1 MPSAAAQAKTN
12 ELLYLKKAV
21 VFGSGA
27 FGTALATVLSKK
39 CREVC
44 VWHIKEEE
52 ARLVNEK
59 RENVLFLKGVKL
71 APNITFT
78 SNVEEA
84 YKGAEI
90 ILFVIPTQ
98 FLRSFFKNNGGK
110 LIAYAKE
117 KHVPVVVCTKGIE
130 RSTLKFPAQII
141 GEFFPDYPLSVLAG
155 PSFAIEVATG
165 VFTCVG
171 IASADI
177 DEARRL
183 QRILTTGD
191 RSFLCW
197 PTTDTVGCEVASAV
211 KNVLAIGSGVASGLG
226 MGFNARATLIT
237 RGLLEIR
244 DLTAALAGDGSA
256 IFGLAGLGDLLLT
269 CSSELSRN
277 FTVGKKLGEG
287 MSIEEIQRASKAVAE
302 GVATAEPLMRL
313 AQQLKVSMPLCQ
325 QIYKI
330 VYEKKNPRDAV
341 ADLLSHGLQDEG
353 LPSLFK
359 KSAATSS
366 KL

>member
-1 MPSAAAQAKTN
+1 MTTTNGQINTN
-12 ELLYLKKAV
+12 ELLFLNKAV

-27 FGTALATVLSKK
+27 FGTALAMVLSKK

-44 VWHIKEEE
+44 VWHMKEDE
-52 ARLVNEK
+52 ARLINEK

-71 APNITFT
+71 ASNITFT

-90 ILFVIPTQ
+90 MLFVIPTQ
-98 FLRSFFKNNGGK
+98 FLRGFFKNSGSK
-110 LIAYAKE
+110 LISYVRE
-117 KHVPVVVCTKGIE
+117 KRVPVLVCTKGIE
-130 RSTLKFPAQII
+130 RSTLKFPAQIV

-165 VFTCVG
+165 VFTCVSV
-171 IASADI
+171 ASTDI
-177 DEARRL
+177 NEARRL
-183 QRILTTGD
+183 QRIMTTGD
-191 RSFLCW
+191 RTFICW
-197 PTTDTVGCEVASAV
+197 ATTDTTGCEVASAV

-226 MGFNARATLIT
+226 MGLNARAALIT

-244 DLTAALAGDGSA
+244 DLTAALGGDGSA

-277 FTVGKKLGEG
+277 FTVGKKLGGG
-287 MSIEEIQRASKAVAE
+287 MPIEEIKRTSKAVAE

-313 AQQLKVSMPLCQ
+313 AKELKVSMPLCK
-325 QIYKI
+325 QIFKI
-330 VYEKKNPRDAV
+330 VYEKKNPRDAIV
-341 ADLLSHGLQDEG
+341 DLMSYGLQDEG

-359 KSAATSS
+359 SAANPPS